1 MIVISFKWESR
12 YHVIKGKKKE
22 SSPSMAQRLRSASRC
37 EQTAALFLSLNE
49 RHVDGEGL
57 QHRFG
62 CLKPT
67 KDSLLL
73 KHLAGKSAPL
83 PKMKL

>member
-1 MIVISFKWESR
+1 M
-12 YHVIKGKKKE
+12 IKGKVKE
-22 SSPSMAQRLRSASRC
+22 KELSPTMAQRLRSASKC
-37 EQTAALFLSLNE
+37 EKDSSTTLFLSLNE
-49 RHVDGEGL
+49 RHVDGEGI

-62 CLKPT
+62 CLKPN

-73 KHLAGKSAPL
+73 RRLAGKSAPL

>member
-1 MIVISFKWESR
+1 M
-12 YHVIKGKKKE
+12 IKGKVEE
-22 SSPSMAQRLRSASRC
+22 SAPSMAQRLRSASRC
-37 EQTAALFLSLNE
+37 EQTTLFLSLNE
-49 RHVDGEGL
+49 RQVDGDGI